1 MSDDSLCLSI
11 YFENNI
17 LGPYSF
23 YFDKKI
29 NNYFSWFNVSNDL
42 KIIWNSE
49 NNYWEILNI
58 DKIINGE
65 LRNFSDIW
73 LPVGSWVVVGLIPNS
88 YAEVSLGE
96 CLDAPMILKGKVQN
110 NTCSNKCNGSIIM
123 SALGDYRPYLYSI
136 DNGVT
141 FQGSPI
147 FKKLCQGS
155 YNILGIGGTNS
166 VVSKTFDVGFQNNNI
181 TYNLSLNIESTLSL
195 SESTRQLSWH
205 LDITPPLINNEIIN
219 LTFGVNLETTIDAPG
234 SAQTLN
240 SVNVYTKDTP
250 LFSGLTQLT
259 PINLT
264 TSYNEKN
271 RDFCFPNKTITS
283 FSGFTYSSTIDKDSI
298 LSGISTSIIYD
309 YNKEIS
315 ENGCQTKIMQKNSI
329 KIISASVINCE
340 CCDVIV
346 DSTKTI
352 EINKHER

>member
-1 MSDDSLCLSI
+1 MNDNTLCLSI
-11 YFENNI
+11 YFENSI

-29 NNYFSWFNVSNDL
+29 NNYFSWFNVSDDL
-42 KIIWNSE
+42 KIIWNNE

-73 LPVGSWVVVGLIPNS
+73 LPVGSWVVVGLTPNS
-88 YAEVSLGE
+88 YAEVSLGM
-96 CLDAPMILKGKVQN
+96 CLEAPMMLKSKVSD
-110 NTCSNKCNGSIIM
+110 NTCDNKCNGSIIM
-123 SALGDYRPYLYSI
+123 SSLGDYRPYLYSMN
-136 DNGVT
+136 NGVT

-155 YNILGIGGTNS
+155 YNILGIGGSSS
-166 VVSKTFDVGFQNNNI
+166 VVSKIVNVGFKNNNI
-181 TYNLSLNIESTLSL
+181 TYSISLNVGSTLSL
-195 SESTRQLSWH
+195 SESTKQLSWS
-205 LDITPPLINNEIIN
+205 LDVTPPLSYNEIID
-219 LTFGVNLETTIDAPG
+219 LTFAVNLETIIDEPG
-234 SAQTLN
+234 NGQTLN
-240 SVNVYTKDTP
+240 AISVYTKDTP

-259 PINLT
+259 PINLA
-264 TSYNEKN
+264 TSYSEKS
-271 RDFCFPNKTITS
+271 RDFCFPNKTKTT
-283 FSGFTYSSTIDKDSI
+283 FSGFTYSSIIDKDSI

-315 ENGCQTKIMQKNSI
+315 ENGCQTKITQNNSI
-329 KIISASVINCE
+329 KIISASISNCE
-340 CCDVIV
+340 CCNVIV

>member
-23 YFDKKI
+23 YFDKKV
-29 NNYFSWFNVSNDL
+29 NNHFSWFNETNDL

-65 LRNFSDIW
+65 IRNFSDVW

-88 YAEVSLGE
+88 YAEVSLGQ
-96 CLDAPMILKGKVQN
+96 CLEAPMMLKAKVN
-110 NTCSNKCNGSIIM
+110 DNTCNNKCNGSIIM

-136 DNGVT
+136 NNGIT

-155 YNILGIGGTNS
+155 YNILGIGGSNS
-166 VVSKTFDVGFQNNNI
+166 VVSKIVNVGFENNNV
-181 TYNLSLNIESTLSL
+181 TYILSLNIQNTLSL
-195 SESTRQLSWH
+195 SENTRQLSWN
-205 LDITPPLINNEIIN
+205 LDVTPPLMGNEVIDV
-219 LTFGVNLETTIDAPG
+219 TFAVNLETIIDRPG
-234 SAQTLN
+234 SGQTLN
-240 SVNVYTKDTP
+240 SINVYTKDTP
-250 LFSGLTQLT
+250 LFSGITQLT

-264 TSYNEKN
+264 TSYNEKD

-283 FSGFTYSSTIDKDSI
+283 FSGFTYSTTIDKASI

-309 YNKEIS
+309 YNKDIS
-315 ENGCQTKIMQKNSI
+315 ENGCQTKITQRNSI
-329 KIISASVINCE
+329 KLISASIINCE
-340 CCDVIV
+340 CCDIV
-346 DSTKTI
+346 VNSTKTI